1 MVITNKLVCQFDFGA
16 IGERYDIYQIT
27 TSDRYIAYG
36 SYILDIPTKDLKAV
50 SVTFDQGKSAYAMFD
65 KGKVDRAQLV
75 RLLNDEKLSI
85 RPMPPQ
91 EMSDAAAPKV
101 TLVNETLRTVPPAAI
116 CPAKLLLCSAMFR
129 LSML

>member
-1 MVITNKLVCQFDFGA
+1 MFSFDSFFLEEEVLYLLA
-16 IGERYDIYQIT
+16 INGTQLDSSEKHKCTLYDIYQIT

-36 SYILDIPTKDLKAV
+36 SYILDIPTEDLKAV
-50 SVTFDQGKSAYAMFD
+50 SVAFDQGKSAYVMFD

-91 EMSDAAAPKV
+91 ETPISGKARSVEM
-101 TLVNETLRTVPPAAI
+101 TRLPA
-116 CPAKLLLCSAMFR
+116 SQR
-129 LSML
+129 R